1 MSSDS
6 LDPVQWRQI
15 EELYRAAC
23 DRNAADRPALLATA
37 HPDIR
42 DAVKSLLAQE
52 SAEGPLKGIAED
64 LLRGDTESDLEGVGG
79 IAVPLSPGT
88 SLGRFTITGLVGA
101 GGMGAVYR
109 ARDTRLDRDVA
120 IKILAPHL
128 TSDEAARRRL
138 AREAHTIASLSHPNI
153 VALYDVGE
161 DGETLYLVTELLH
174 GRTMREL
181 MSAGPLPEHT
191 VIDLGI
197 QVARGLA
204 AAHGRHIVHR
214 DLKAENVFVTREGVV
229 KILDFGIAKP
239 IRIAD
244 SPGTNVTSAGALLG
258 TAGYMAPEQLTGD
271 EVDGRADLFSLGVV
285 LYEAAT
291 GDRAFAR
298 ATRSESIRAVLF
310 HDPHEPDPARVS
322 PALARTM
329 MRCLA
334 KHAAERF
341 QSAHDLAFALQLVA
355 GAPPAAGRP
364 VESSTPSHGAVTRR
378 TALTAGLAVVVT
390 GVGYAL
396 GRVRSAPRPVSVHQ
410 FTFRHGHIGDARF
423 AADGHT
429 VVYSASWDGEPYRI
443 YSTRLGSRESRPL
456 DLAPADLLA
465 FSRDG
470 TLALSTGRPAIH
482 GFKPLGTL
490 AIVPFAGGKPRSVD
504 ANVSAA
510 DWGPDGR
517 TMAVVRH
524 EGTGARLEFPAGTI
538 VHESV
543 VVLSPRISP
552 DGRRVC
558 FFSNWGTL
566 MVAESG
572 GSARLLSDGLGRG
585 GDCVWA
591 PDGNEI
597 WVSSSESETGAGA
610 THMSLEAID
619 LKGRRRVVHR
629 FPAYVRLR
637 DIAADG
643 RVLASSGSLRYSVH
657 GLRGREHFER
667 DLTVHNATRVGHFAA
682 DGRSVLLWD
691 NHERAAK
698 LGGALLVLR
707 ALDEAEA
714 VQLGF
719 SHAPLVLS
727 SGGDWVAIGT
737 SAHSLP
743 RFVFDSLTLMPTGTG
758 TPRTVNLPIQFER
771 RVADP
776 TGRSSWSDRTSDVS
790 ADDRR
795 LLIPHGWESGRPP
808 RAFVH
813 DFQQG
818 WTKPITPEGI
828 TGPAVL
834 SPDGRAVAAME
845 GSALVVYSVDADGR
859 RELPGGAES
868 GLPARWSTDGR
879 SILLVE
885 PNGANARIVRRTIET
900 GRRVLVREV
909 RLPDPAG
916 VTQFDLWV
924 SRDGD
929 AYTYTLGR
937 RTDNLFL
944 IEGLR

>member
-1 MSSDS
+1 MSADS
-6 LDPVQWRQI
+6 LDPAQWRQI
-15 EELYRAAC
+15 EELYCAAY
-23 DRNAADRPALLATA
+23 DRTAADRPALLATA
-37 HPDIR
+37 RPDIR
-42 DAVKSLLAQE
+42 RVVELLLAQE
-52 SAEGPLKGIAED
+52 SAEGPLNGIADD
-64 LLRGDTESDLEGVGG
+64 LLRGDTRTDLERAGG
-79 IAVPLSPGT
+79 TAVALAPGT
-88 SLGRFTITGLVGA
+88 SLGRFTITGIVGA

-109 ARDTRLDRDVA
+109 ASDSRLNRDVA
-120 IKILAPHL
+120 IKVLAPHL
-128 TSDEAARRRL
+128 TSDEGARRRL

-161 DGETLYLVTELLH
+161 DGETQYLVTELLH
-174 GRTMREL
+174 GHTMREL
-181 MSAGPLPEHT
+181 MSAGALPEHT

-204 AAHGRHIVHR
+204 AAHDRHIVHR
-214 DLKAENVFVTREGVV
+214 DLKAENIFLTSDGVV
-229 KILDFGIAKP
+229 KILDFGIARP
-239 IRIAD
+239 IRVD
-244 SPGTNVTSAGALLG
+244 DRQGTNPTSSGALLG
-258 TAGYMAPEQLTGD
+258 TPGYMAPEQLTGD
-271 EVDGRADLFSLGVV
+271 EVDGRADLFSLGVA

-291 GDRAFAR
+291 GEPPFAR

-310 HDPHEPDPARVS
+310 HDPPEPDPARVS
-322 PALARTM
+322 PALARTI

-334 KHAAERF
+334 KPVAERF
-341 QSAHDLAFALQLVA
+341 QNAHDLAYALQLVA
-355 GAPPAAGRP
+355 GAPPAVGAP
-364 VESSTPSHGAVTRR
+364 VERSAQRHRAVSRR
-378 TALTAGLAVVVT
+378 SMLTAGLAVVVT
-390 GVGYAL
+390 GVGYAVE
-396 GRVRSAPRPVSVHQ
+396 RIRSQPRPVSVHQ
-410 FTFRHGHIGDARF
+410 FTFRQGHIGDARF

-429 VVYSASWDGEPYRI
+429 IVYSASWDGEPYRI

-456 DLAPADLLA
+456 DVGPADLLA

-470 TLALSTGRPAIH
+470 TLALSTERPAIH
-482 GFKPLGTL
+482 GFEPLGTL

-504 ANVSAA
+504 ANVTAA

-517 TMAVVRH
+517 TMAIVH
-524 EGTGARLEFPAGTI
+524 QEGTRARLEFPAGTI
-538 VHESV
+538 VHESN

-558 FFSNWGTL
+558 FFSIWGTL
-566 MVAESG
+566 MIAEPG
-572 GSARLLSDGLGRG
+572 GPARLLSDGLGRG

-597 WVSSSESETGAGA
+597 WVSSSEAEPGAGG
-610 THMSLEAID
+610 TQMSLEALD
-619 LKGRRRVVHR
+619 LTGRRRVVHR

-637 DIAADG
+637 DLAADG
-643 RVLASSGSLRYSVH
+643 RVLVSSGSLRYSVH
-657 GLRGREHFER
+657 GSRGREHFER
-667 DLTVHNATRVGHFAA
+667 DLTLHNATRVGHFAA

-691 NHERAAK
+691 NHERVDK
-698 LGGALLVLR
+698 LGGAVLALR
-707 ALDEAEA
+707 ALDEADA

-719 SHAPLVLS
+719 SEAPLALS

-737 SAHSLP
+737 SAHSP
-743 RFVFDSLTLMPTGTG
+743 RYVFDSLTLMPTGTG
-758 TPRTVNLPIQFER
+758 TPRTVDLPIQFER

-776 TGRSSWSDRTSDVS
+776 TGRSSWSDRTCDVS
-790 ADDRR
+790 VGDRR
-795 LLIPHGWESGRPP
+795 LLIPHGWEPGRPP

-834 SPDGRAVAAME
+834 SPDGSAVAALE
-845 GSALVVYSVDADGR
+845 GGALVVYSVDADGR
-859 RELPGGAES
+859 RELPGAES
-868 GLPARWSTDGR
+868 GLPARWSADGR

-885 PNGANARIVRRTIET
+885 RDGATARVVRRTIDS
-900 GRRVLVREV
+900 GRRELVRDV
-909 RLPDPAG
+909 RLSDPAG

-929 AYTYTLGR
+929 AYAYTLGR